1 MRQFLAKE
9 CFPCRHLARLGR
21 LRGALDDRRIE
32 FVSNVPLE
40 WAGVAWDR
48 MNIIDSMAAH
58 IANESANKNSH
69 QYAMSSEHST
79 RRILVVEDERDI
91 AELIA
96 LHLSELPA
104 QVTLAHDGP
113 RGLELAIA
121 KDWDAIVLDVRLPG
135 LNGLDLC
142 REVRAQMSHV
152 PILMLTARGSE
163 LDRVL
168 GLELGADD
176 YLTKPFSVLEL
187 QARVKALL
195 RRSALTT
202 ARSADAAATRQAE
215 ITQGALRVER
225 AQRRAWLAGV
235 ELVLTP
241 REFDLLWHFVQHPGR
256 VFTRTELL
264 ADVWG
269 YGHDGYD
276 HTVNSHINRLRS
288 KLGDDHAKSSYIQ
301 TVWGV
306 GYRFEVAT

>member
-1 MRQFLAKE
+1 M
-9 CFPCRHLARLGR
+9 
-21 LRGALDDRRIE
+21 
-32 FVSNVPLE
+32 
-40 WAGVAWDR
+40 AWDR
-48 MNIIDSMAAH
+48 MSIIDSMAAH
-58 IANESANKNSH
+58 IANESANGNAH
-69 QYAMSSEHST
+69 QYAMTSEHST

-121 KDWDAIVLDVRLPG
+121 QDWDAIVLDVRLPG

-288 KLGDDHAKSSYIQ
+288 KLGDDHAKSSYIH

>member
-1 MRQFLAKE
+1 MNPISTLSRTHKPPRTMLTDTWPAASALTATTPEARATLRQ
-9 CFPCRHLARLGR
+9 
-21 LRGALDDRRIE
+21 
-32 FVSNVPLE
+32 
-40 WAGVAWDR
+40 
-48 MNIIDSMAAH
+48 
-58 IANESANKNSH
+58 
-69 QYAMSSEHST
+69 
-79 RRILVVEDERDI
+79 ILVVEDERDI
-91 AELIA
+91 AELVA

-104 QVTLAHDGP
+104 QITLAHDGP
-113 RGLELAIA
+113 RGLALALSQP
-121 KDWDAIVLDVRLPG
+121 WDAMVLDIRLPG
-135 LNGLDLC
+135 LHGLDLC
-142 REVRAQMSHV
+142 RDVRAKTAQV
-152 PILMLTARGSE
+152 PILMLTARASE

-195 RRSALTT
+195 RRSAIT
-202 ARSADAAATRQAE
+202 AAQAAESSSAHAAAPAD

-225 AQRRAWLAGV
+225 VQRRAWMDGK

-288 KLGDDHAKSSYIQ
+288 KLGDDRAISHFIH

-306 GYRFEVAT
+306 GYRFEVAA

>member
-1 MRQFLAKE
+1 M
-9 CFPCRHLARLGR
+9 PTT
-21 LRGALDDRRIE
+21 
-32 FVSNVPLE
+32 
-40 WAGVAWDR
+40 
-48 MNIIDSMAAH
+48 
-58 IANESANKNSH
+58 
-69 QYAMSSEHST
+69 ST
-79 RRILVVEDERDI
+79 PPRSILVIEDERDI

-96 LHLSELPA
+96 LHLSDLPA
-104 QVTLAHDGP
+104 EVTLANDGP
-113 RGLELAIA
+113 GGLKLALQRP
-121 KDWDAIVLDVRLPG
+121 WDAIVLDIRLPG

-142 REVRAQMSHV
+142 REVRSKSSHV
-152 PILMLTARGSE
+152 PILMLTARSSE

-195 RRSALTT
+195 RRSAVT
-202 ARSADAAATRQAE
+202 ASRAAQAAAQKPTRIE
-215 ITQGALRVER
+215 QGSLRIDRV
-225 AQRRAWLAGV
+225 QRRAWIAGT

-269 YGHDGYD
+269 HGYEGYD

-288 KLGDDHAKSSYIQ
+288 KLDDERAEAAFIH

-306 GYRFEVAT
+306 GYRFEVAA

>member
-1 MRQFLAKE
+1 MML
-9 CFPCRHLARLGR
+9 
-21 LRGALDDRRIE
+21 I
-32 FVSNVPLE
+32 S
-40 WAGVAWDR
+40 
-48 MNIIDSMAAH
+48 
-58 IANESANKNSH
+58 
-69 QYAMSSEHST
+69 SSERVTLTPSMDPWHAT
-79 RRILVVEDERDI
+79 RNILVVEDEPDI

-96 LHLSELPA
+96 LHLAELPA
-104 QVTLAHDGP
+104 AVTLAHDGP
-113 RGLELAIA
+113 TGLQMAMSRE
-121 KDWDAIVLDVRLPG
+121 WDAIVLDIRLPG

-142 REVRAQMSHV
+142 RELRAQLSPV
-152 PILMLTARGSE
+152 PILMLTARGGE

-195 RRSALTT
+195 RRSSVT
-202 ARSADAAATRQAE
+202 AARTAEAATHKSSVIEA
-215 ITQGALRVER
+215 GALRIDRV
-225 AQRRAWLAGV
+225 QRRVWLAGA
-235 ELVLTP
+235 EIVLTP

-256 VFTRTELL
+256 VFSRSELL

-288 KLGDDHAKSSYIQ
+288 KLGEDRSDSGFIH

-306 GYRFEVAT
+306 GYRFEVTA

>member
-1 MRQFLAKE
+1 M
-9 CFPCRHLARLGR
+9 G
-21 LRGALDDRRIE
+21 
-32 FVSNVPLE
+32 
-40 WAGVAWDR
+40 
-48 MNIIDSMAAH
+48 MIDSVTAYDA
-58 IANESANKNSH
+58 ANESANGLANR
-69 QYAMSSEHST
+69 YAMTAEHTT
-79 RRILVVEDERDI
+79 RKILVVEDERDI
-91 AELIA
+91 AELVA

-113 RGLELAIA
+113 GGLALALA
-121 KDWDAIVLDVRLPG
+121 GEWDVIVLDLRLPG

-195 RRSALTT
+195 RRSAMTA
-202 ARSADAAATRQAE
+202 ARSADAAASRQAE
-215 ITQGALRVER
+215 ITRGALRVDR
-225 AQRRAWLAGV
+225 SQRRAWLAGV

-288 KLGDDHAKSSYIQ
+288 KLGDDRAESGYIH

>member
-1 MRQFLAKE
+1 MMLASSTE
-9 CFPCRHLARLGR
+9 RAVLMPPMDPRHA
-21 LRGALDDRRIE
+21 
-32 FVSNVPLE
+32 
-40 WAGVAWDR
+40 
-48 MNIIDSMAAH
+48 
-58 IANESANKNSH
+58 
-69 QYAMSSEHST
+69 T
-79 RRILVVEDERDI
+79 RNILVVEDERDI

-96 LHLSELPA
+96 LHLADLPA
-104 QVTLAHDGP
+104 AVTLAHDGP
-113 RGLELAIA
+113 SGLRLALSRE
-121 KDWDAIVLDVRLPG
+121 WDAIVLDIRLPG

-142 REVRAQMSHV
+142 RELRTQLSPV
-152 PILMLTARGSE
+152 PILMLTARGGE

-195 RRSALTT
+195 RRSSVTA
-202 ARSADAAATRQAE
+202 ARSAEAATLKTSTIEA
-215 ITQGALRVER
+215 GALRIDRV
-225 AQRRAWLAGV
+225 QRRVWLAGA
-235 ELVLTP
+235 EIVLTP

-256 VFTRTELL
+256 VFTRSELL

-288 KLGDDHAKSSYIQ
+288 KLGEDRSESGFIH

-306 GYRFEVAT
+306 GYRFEVAP

>member
-1 MRQFLAKE
+1 MIVDSVRNNLGPMQSTT
-9 CFPCRHLARLGR
+9 PNHSAR
-21 LRGALDDRRIE
+21 
-32 FVSNVPLE
+32 
-40 WAGVAWDR
+40 
-48 MNIIDSMAAH
+48 
-58 IANESANKNSH
+58 K
-69 QYAMSSEHST
+69 
-79 RRILVVEDERDI
+79 ILVVEDDHDI

-104 QVTLAHDGP
+104 EVTLAHDGP
-113 RGLELAIA
+113 RGLRLALDN
-121 KDWDAIVLDVRLPG
+121 DWDAIVLDIRLPG

-152 PILMLTARGSE
+152 PILMLTARGGE

-176 YLTKPFSVLEL
+176 DLTKPFSVLEL
-187 QARVKALL
+187 QARLKALL
-195 RRSALTT
+195 RRSAVT
-202 ARSADAAATRQAE
+202 ASRILEAHAHKPSSIE
-215 ITQGALRVER
+215 QGTLRVDR
-225 AQRRAWLAGV
+225 VQRRSWLGDIEV
-235 ELVLTP
+235 VLTP

-288 KLGDDHAKSSYIQ
+288 KLGDDRAESGFIH

-306 GYRFEVAT
+306 GYRFEVAL